1 MDSSPDTQIRMCSL
15 SYQRVVVLAEGC
27 WALRGVGTFMDM
39 VGPIQKTQSLMQVVV
54 CPLLAMSFLWVW
66 NQML

>member
-27 WALRGVGTFMDM
+27 WALGVGTFMDM

-54 CPLLAMSFLWVW
+54 CPLLPMSFLWVW